1 MAPDIPRPRASPLYG
16 SLDLLILNVLRRDGR
31 LDRKVLAVV
40 VTEDLSA
47 VPAALERW
55 SIALEPPRRL
65 VFRFQP
71 SRTNAGEILTAVR
84 DAGLEIADLTTEEAD
99 LEAIFLRLTQSGAD
113 GEGETGVRGGDDP
126 QAGPL
131 SLSRTRPAP

>member
-1 MAPDIPRPRASPLYG
+1 MIACDTTPA
-16 SLDLLILNVLRRDGR
+16 LLAR
-31 LDRKVLAVV
+31 LDRKELAVV

-47 VPAALERW
+47 VPASLERW
-55 SIALEPPRRL
+55 SIELEPPRRL

-84 DAGLEIADLTTEEAD
+84 NAGLDIADLTTEEAD
-99 LEAIFLRLTQSGAD
+99 LEAIFLRLTQSGAN
-113 GEGETGVRGGDDP
+113 GEGETGARGDDDP